1 MIAPAATKSL
11 RRARSVMT
19 GKTPI
24 PPGLPIK
31 VGVDLGTAYTVILVT
46 DTNDQPLAGATMFAD
61 VVRDGVVWDFAG
73 AMNVVRGLHAELE
86 ARTGRTLRTAAVTIP
101 PTVSES
107 DHRAH
112 RYVLEGVGIDCTAV
126 VDEPTAANAVL
137 GLTDGA
143 VVDIGGGTTGAAI
156 LADGRVVH
164 TFDQPSGGTH
174 LSLVIS
180 GALGV
185 SFEAA
190 EAMKCNPANH
200 QRFFP
205 MVEPVLEKLA
215 TIVAEGIQGHDVSS
229 LVLVGG
235 TSSFAG
241 IDKVMQRVTGI
252 PCQIAP
258 EPLLVTPLGVARSAE
273 PHVEERRWRPA

>member
-1 MIAPAATKSL
+1 MIMPAVAKTM
-11 RRARSVMT
+11 RRARAVMT
-19 GKTPI
+19 GKAPI
-24 PPGLPIK
+24 PPGVPIK

-46 DTNDQPLAGATMFAD
+46 DADNQPLAGASVFAD

-73 AMNVVRGLHAELE
+73 AMNVVRGLQAELE
-86 ARTGRTLRTAAVTIP
+86 SRTGRTLRSAAVTIP
-101 PTVSES
+101 PAVSEA
-107 DHRAH
+107 DHRAN
-112 RYVLEGVGIDCTAV
+112 RYVLEGVGIECTAV

-137 GLTDGA
+137 GLAEGA

-156 LADGRVVH
+156 LADGKVVH
-164 TFDQPSGGTH
+164 TFDEPSGGTH

-190 EAMKCNPANH
+190 EAMKINPANH

-205 MVEPVLEKLA
+205 IVEPVLEKLA
-215 TIVAEGIQGHDVSS
+215 IIVAEGIQDHDVPS

-235 TSSFAG
+235 TSAFAG
-241 IDKVMQRVTGI
+241 IDKVMRRVTGL

-258 EPLLVTPLGVARSAE
+258 EPLLVTPLGVARDAE
-273 PHVEERRWRPA
+273 PHVEERRWRA